1 MDTFT
6 QIREMI
12 AKVGKEH
19 GADIMVAYPDVVNE
33 KDLAKSAIPQSKLQ
47 TPAMTPYYLNPEL
60 DLTSEVIARLNK
72 KYPIEKPK
80 TDD

>member
-1 MDTFT
+1 MA
-6 QIREMI
+6 I
-12 AKVGKEH
+12 AQ
-19 GADIMVAYPDVVNE
+19 
-33 KDLAKSAIPQSKLQ
+33 LKLQ